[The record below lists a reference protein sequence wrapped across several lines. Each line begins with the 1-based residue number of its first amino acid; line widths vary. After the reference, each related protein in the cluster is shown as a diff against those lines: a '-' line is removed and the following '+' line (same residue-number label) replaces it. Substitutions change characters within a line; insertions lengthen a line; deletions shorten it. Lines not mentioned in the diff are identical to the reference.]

1 MQQWYADESAS
12 IAAREEARA
21 EAWLSQVWARAEA
34 QADQEARAK
43 GCECCGVG
51 WSLAY
56 CFLQRFLNHFGEFQE
71 IEGGRIDSWLNKCI
85 CVYIMDPFAHE

>member
-43 GCECCGVG
+43 GWEGLEVG
-51 WSLAY
+51 WSLA
-56 CFLQRFLNHFGEFQE
+56 
-71 IEGGRIDSWLNKCI
+71 
-85 CVYIMDPFAHE
+85 

>member
-34 QADQEARAK
+34 QADQEAK
-43 GCECCGVG
+43 GWEGLGVG
-51 WSLAY
+51 RSVPY
-56 CFLQRFLNHFGEFQE
+56 CLS
-71 IEGGRIDSWLNKCI
+71 ID
-85 CVYIMDPFAHE
+85 F